1 MPPAPPRGIVPAVIT
16 PFREDETIDYS
27 VLQRHIEFLV
37 SSGVHGLFVLGGQGE
52 FYALSEEE
60 RSVAVRFSVQTVAGR
75 LPLYANV
82 GAVTTA
88 ETVRLAQKAE
98 QDGVDYLVVITP
110 YYLRPSADELVS
122 HYSEVCGS
130 VQVPVLAYNV
140 PDRTGVEL
148 TPAVLR
154 RVAAANSNF
163 VGLKDSGGKLDL
175 IPEWKRAGLL
185 VFMGRDHLIL
195 DGLRMGAVGAVT
207 ACANLIPR
215 TFVDLYD
222 AYQAG
227 KLEEA
232 TRLQALVEPL
242 RDAFSLGTFPAVIK
256 EAMNLVGMKVSNAR
270 RPVGPMTEEAR
281 AKLAAVLDK
290 LREAR
295 CLPGVEAF
303 AGPDR

>member
-1 MPPAPPRGIVPAVIT
+1 MPASPPRGIVPAVIT
-16 PFREDETIDYS
+16 PFREDEAIDYS
-27 VLQRHIEFLV
+27 VFQRHIEFLI

-60 RSVAVRFSVQTVAGR
+60 RSVAARFAVQTVAGR

-98 QDGVDYLVVITP
+98 QDRVDYLVVITP
-110 YYLRPSADELVS
+110 YYLRPSADELVA

-130 VQVPVLAYNV
+130 VHVPVLAYNV

-163 VGLKDSGGKLDL
+163 IGLKDSGGKLDV
-175 IPEWKRAGLL
+175 IPEWKRAGML

-195 DGLRMGAVGAVT
+195 DGLRMGAIGAVT

-232 TRLQALVEPL
+232 TRLQALVDPL
-242 RDAFSLGTFPAVIK
+242 RQAFSLGTFPAVIK
-256 EAMNLVGMKVSNAR
+256 EAMNLVGMDVGKAR
-270 RPVGPMTEEAR
+270 RPLGRLTEEAR

-295 CLPGVEAF
+295 CLPSVEAF
-303 AGPDR
+303 AHPNS

>member
-1 MPPAPPRGIVPAVIT
+1 MPATPPRGIVPAVIT

-27 VLQRHIEFLV
+27 VFQRHIEFLI

-60 RSVAVRFSVQTVAGR
+60 RSVAARFSAQTVAGR

-98 QDGVDYLVVITP
+98 QDGVNTIVIITP
-110 YYLRPSADELVS
+110 YYLKPSADELVA
-122 HYSEVCGS
+122 HYSEVCAS
-130 VQVPVLAYNV
+130 VHVPVLAYNV

-148 TPAVLR
+148 TPAMLR
-154 RVAAANSNF
+154 RVATANGNF
-163 VGLKDSGGKLDL
+163 IGLKDSSGKLDL
-175 IPEWKRAGLL
+175 IPEWKRAGLH
-185 VFMGRDHLIL
+185 VFVGRDHLVL
-195 DGLRMGAVGAVT
+195 DGLRMGAVGAVA

-232 TRLQALVEPL
+232 TRLQALVDPL
-242 RDAFSLGTFPAVIK
+242 RKAFSLGTFPVVIK
-256 EAMNLVGMKVSNAR
+256 EAMNLAGMNVGNAR
-270 RPVGPMTEEAR
+270 RPAGPMTEGAR

-290 LREAR
+290 LRAAG
-295 CLPGVEAF
+295 CLPSAEAF
-303 AGPDR
+303 AHPDS